1 MSKASG
7 RKIVMQ
13 LIRAY
18 EEEERFY
25 LGIERAVVEQ
35 HDVLRNGR
43 DPVRLNEL
51 VEVQRELA
59 EHIGKIDAG
68 IAPLREHWE
77 HIRDADLDD
86 EAEALA
92 DVLDTILD
100 RLADRIHLIVEV
112 ERENTEELLEPT
124 CADRVS

>member
-1 MSKASG
+1 MSRSSG

-25 LGIERAVVEQ
+25 LGIEQAVVEQ

-43 DPVRLNEL
+43 DPARLNEL

-59 EHIGKIDAG
+59 EHIGRIEDG

-77 HIRDADLDD
+77 RIRDTGLGE
-86 EAEALA
+86 EAETLA

-100 RLADRIHLIVEV
+100 RLADRIHVIVEV

-124 CADRVS
+124 CTDRIS